1 MVMVNND
8 AAFIGY
14 EKYVMDQFEF
24 ESGKVL
30 ENVEVEFSAKGTP
43 KYDDDGNINNAI
55 VYCHQFTGDYASLND
70 IYKLTAQ
77 GKPFDF
83 DEYYFI
89 SITKL
94 GFPDSCSPST
104 TNLKHKFPQYT
115 IKDRVNFN
123 RQFLKERFN
132 LDKVFGVIGKGLG
145 GYEVY
150 TWACEYPDEMDFIM
164 AVGTCFKT
172 NGYRYVISK
181 CMESIIESSD
191 DFYSDVYSDSLSRM
205 MVSVNR
211 LMYSNYFSKRL
222 FQTMSNDEIDVLM
235 DDFVNEGLFID
246 IYDFKFNNDV
256 ILGYDIESKLG
267 NIKAETL
274 IVSSDADMYYT
285 PEFDVLPLED
295 LIENSTVII
304 FNAPEEQIDY
314 NDCSIIE
321 KDIENFLNKI
331 KNK

>member
-1 MVMVNND
+1 MVMVNGNEV
-8 AAFIGY
+8 FIGY
-14 EKYVMDQFEF
+14 EKYTMEQFKF

-30 ENVEVEFSAKGTP
+30 EDVDVEFSAKGVP
-43 KYDDDGNINNAI
+43 KYDNDGNIINTI
-55 VYCHQFTGDYASLND
+55 IYCHPFNGNYASLGD

-104 TNLKHKFPQYT
+104 TNLKHKFPPYT

-132 LDKVFGVIGKGLG
+132 LDNVFGVIGKGLG

-191 DFYSDVYSDSLSRM
+191 DFYSEVYSDSLSRM

-211 LMYSNYFSKRL
+211 LLYSNHFSKKL
-222 FQTMSNDEIDVLM
+222 FYSMTNDEIDVLM
-235 DDFVNEGLFID
+235 DDFVDEGLFID
-246 IYDFKFNNDV
+246 IYDFKLNNDA
-256 ILGYDIESKLG
+256 ILDYDIESKLK
-267 NIKAETL
+267 NIKAKAL

-285 PEFDVLPLED
+285 PEFDVLPLKD
-295 LIENSTVII
+295 MIENSTVIL
-304 FNAPEEQIDY
+304 FNANEEQIDY

-321 KDIENFLNKI
+321 KDIDDFLNKI